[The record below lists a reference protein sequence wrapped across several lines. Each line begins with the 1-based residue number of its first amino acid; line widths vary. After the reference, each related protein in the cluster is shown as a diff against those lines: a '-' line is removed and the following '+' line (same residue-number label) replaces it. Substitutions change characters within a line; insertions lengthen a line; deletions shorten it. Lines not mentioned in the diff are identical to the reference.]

1 MKITPENVLE
11 AWERLDKA
19 ALPPL
24 LVESHRKF
32 EEFLA
37 KFGWPFLKGADMAE
51 YLEEHLLAMQLAWD
65 TQFPQDKAKGKAA
78 KKDEAYDWLTK
89 HVHVVR
95 VPGHSEADGKGQ
107 SSPAKGKV
115 KPQPATEK
123 AAKKSPA
130 TKAETKENTAKAGRK
145 KSAPKPASADVR
157 LVRDLDVELQLMRR
171 FVGMNGKPRTRKQV
185 LALLAAL
192 NRAIT
197 KGHIRKTDNPTRFH
211 KEMAYI
217 QDRLAYALSH
227 AFKKVKDGDA
237 AALNF
242 DEGEVKRIKAL
253 VKSYAVYPS
262 VRLALR
268 FFAMEGKAPDAAKA
282 KALLDHVRQAVTSG
296 KVADD
301 DPAFRLINRV
311 EAALAD
317 YVEGG
322 SNTVRVTDTTLE
334 GLAGVVLGCPCKRR
348 PNAR

>member
-1 MKITPENVLE
+1 MKITPENILE
-11 AWERLDKA
+11 SWERLDKA
-19 ALPPL
+19 VLSPE
-24 LVESHRKF
+24 LVESHGKLENF
-32 EEFLA
+32 VA
-37 KFGWPFLKGADMAE
+37 KKGWTFVKDKMAD
-51 YLEEHLLAMQLAWD
+51 YLGEHLESMQLAWD
-65 TQFPQDKAKGKAA
+65 AQFPEGKTAGKGK
-78 KKDEAYDWLTK
+78 DDFWSK
-89 HVHVVR
+89 HIHVVR
-95 VPGHSEADGKGQ
+95 VPNDFATDGKGQ
-107 SSPAKGKV
+107 SSPAKGKE
-115 KPQPATEK
+115 KPLPATEK
-123 AAKKSPA
+123 SKAKSPAKPA
-130 TKAETKENTAKAGRK
+130 TKAKPAKAGRK
-145 KSAPKPASADVR
+145 KGTPKPASADVR

-197 KGHIRKTDNPTRFH
+197 KGHIRKSDNPTRFH

-227 AFKKVKDGDA
+227 AFKKVKEGDA
-237 AALNF
+237 VLLEF
-242 DEGEVKRIKAL
+242 KEDEVGAIKAL

-282 KALLDHVRQAVTSG
+282 KALLDQVRQAVASG
-296 KVADD
+296 KVGED

-317 YVEGG
+317 YVEGVSG
-322 SNTVRVTDTTLE
+322 TVRVTDTTLE